1 MAFVSYRG
9 MSQSAEKLTTIVRSI
24 PPVVAGCRYSGGQN
38 GGQEHGLMSPFPR
51 LS

>member
-1 MAFVSYRG
+1 MAVASYRG
-9 MSQSAEKLTTIVRSI
+9 MSQSAEKLTTIVNAM

-38 GGQEHGLMSPFPR
+38 GGQDHGLMNHFPR